1 MAAKRRAARPGGT
14 CMRRRPAQSL
24 RCSCLPHHEDFAVRG
39 RVRRVCSAESSSRR
53 DNSARTYAP
62 QAGHQALPRA
72 GCVPDGTK
80 RLCRCH
86 PRARVQLLPRAR
98 GRRRRSARATASILT
113 STLTSYR
120 GSSAHR
126 SVSARGR
133 QRHLIIRC
141 REELGGGRHAIA
153 RTCGR

>member
-39 RVRRVCSAESSSRR
+39 RVRRVCNAESSSRR

-62 QAGHQALPRA
+62 PGGPSGAAAGGL
-72 GCVPDGTK
+72 CTWCTK

-98 GRRRRSARATASILT
+98 GRRCRSARATASILT

-133 QRHLIIRC
+133 QQHLINVAVKNSAAVVMR
-141 REELGGGRHAIA
+141 
-153 RTCGR
+153 